1 MEQKIINAGFLGAI
15 AFKEGKP
22 RVPALDANL
31 MQEIKGL
38 QNGEGLPLLNMWLQ
52 QWDLANLMNN

>member
-1 MEQKIINAGFLGAI
+1 
-15 AFKEGKP
+15 
-22 RVPALDANL
+22 
-31 MQEIKGL
+31 L